1 VKRDGSLLFY
11 GLMLVVAA
19 CLMAV
24 KLYGDEPLT
33 LDEARA
39 YVLQNPEAAA
49 EDVVAL
55 DSIERAVPLATM
67 PEFVFSWTPDGV
79 AVGWSGPLVLSIAG
93 RLEYELTLPPMFAAA
108 PKPDPWRWIVPAGA
122 GALAGLVLGIVLT
135 R

>member
-1 VKRDGSLLFY
+1 MKRDGSLLFY

>member
-11 GLMLVVAA
+11 GLMLVVVA

>member
-1 VKRDGSLLFY
+1 MKRDGSLLFY
-11 GLMLVVAA
+11 ALMLVVVA

-24 KLYGDEPLT
+24 KLYGEEPLT
-33 LDEARA
+33 IDEARA

-55 DSIERAVPLATM
+55 DTIERAVPLATM
-67 PEFVFSWTPDGV
+67 PSFVFAWTADGV
-79 AVGWSGPLVLSIAG
+79 AVGWTGPLILAIAG
-93 RLEYELTLPPMFAAA
+93 RLEYEITLPPAFA
-108 PKPDPWRWIVPAGA
+108 PGPRPDPWRWIVPAGA

>member
-1 VKRDGSLLFY
+1 MKRDYSWIAY
-11 GLMLVVAA
+11 GLMLVIVA

-24 KLYGDEPLT
+24 KLYGEEPLT

-49 EDVVAL
+49 EDVAAL
-55 DSIERAVPLATM
+55 DAIERAVPFATM
-67 PEFVFSWTPDGV
+67 PSFVFSWTADGV
-79 AVGWSGPLVLSIAG
+79 AVGWSGPLILSIAG
-93 RLEYELTLPPMFAAA
+93 RLGYELTLPPAFAPA
-108 PKPDPWRWIVPAGA
+108 PQPDPWRWIVPAGA

>member
-1 VKRDGSLLFY
+1 VKRDGSLLVY
-11 GLMLVVAA
+11 GLMLVVVA

-24 KLYGDEPLT
+24 KLYGEGPLT

-55 DSIERAVPLATM
+55 DAIERAVPLATL
-67 PEFVFSWTPDGV
+67 PAFVFAWTSEGV
-79 AVGWSGPLVLSIAG
+79 AVGWSGPMVLSIAG
-93 RLEYELTLPPMFAAA
+93 RLEYELTLPPAYAGA